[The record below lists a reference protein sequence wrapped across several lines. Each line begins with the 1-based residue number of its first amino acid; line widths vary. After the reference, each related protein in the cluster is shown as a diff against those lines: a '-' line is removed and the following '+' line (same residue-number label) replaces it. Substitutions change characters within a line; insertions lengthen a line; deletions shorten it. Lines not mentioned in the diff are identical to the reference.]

1 MENTFKYFF
10 NEKTKIFYKYYLGN
24 ISFDDIQN
32 SWDNIISNNLI
43 PDETVGF
50 IIDYRDATLQM
61 ESAEHQKIVTYYQQN
76 IEIFKDKKIAIITED
91 PKDIVIPTLV
101 RLKDK
106 GYSSKPFSTESAAI
120 NWIKQ

>member
-61 ESAEHQKIVTYYQQN
+61 ESAEHQKIVTYYQKN